1 MKLSVNEAKLTGLRC
16 RLQALMGGGGGVE
29 GGGGEAVFKKIC
41 FQPFWPQFG
50 LKIKWRGR
58 GAVGPPGSAT
68 GFLSSQLGTVL
79 LFNKF

>member
-16 RLQALMGGGGGVE
+16 RIQTLMGGW
-29 GGGGEAVFKKIC
+29 GEAVFKKIC

>member
-16 RLQALMGGGGGVE
+16 GTQTLMGLGGRGGGGWE
-29 GGGGEAVFKKIC
+29 GGVQKK
-41 FQPFWPQFG
+41 FFHPFGPQFG
-50 LKIKWRGR
+50 LKIRWG
-58 GAVGPPGSAT
+58 GGPSPGSAT

>member
-16 RLQALMGGGGGVE
+16 RIQTLMGGW
-29 GGGGEAVFKKIC
+29 GEAVIKK
-41 FQPFWPQFG
+41 FFSALLASVWSKNKAEG
-50 LKIKWRGR
+50 EG
-58 GAVGPPGSAT
+58 GAVGPSGSAT